1 MKLEG
6 ILLEFRKG
14 NHFASPLC
22 QVQNDIKRG
31 TSPSSNGWDF
41 IPNIDGQDESVNV
54 ENNYQNHIIG
64 IKIFQFPCLIYLI
77 VNQPRL
83 YPRLV

>member
-6 ILLEFRKG
+6 ILLEFHKG
-14 NHFASPLC
+14 NHFAFALC

-41 IPNIDGQDESVNV
+41 IPNIDG
-54 ENNYQNHIIG
+54 
-64 IKIFQFPCLIYLI
+64 
-77 VNQPRL
+77 
-83 YPRLV
+83 